1 MDINEEIKKE
11 SEKLEIHSTSKM
23 ILARYLA
30 EKKEEPKKRKRFWLP
45 FGLSLGTV
53 AVAALSTFLVIHL
66 TPKPNT
72 NDADVKIDYLTKGEN
87 CTLNDSSLLSQTG
100 MDLFFGS
107 QMNRKSSLST
117 GKKAAF
123 MGDIAIGVENKEEH
137 VKNVYS
143 SLFGTIDLFL
153 ETDNSFSLSYGTTTY
168 IYDNETYHYVLLQG
182 ESRVYTQNDIREG
195 VSINQAIY
203 VMGGNIYKGCMY
215 VNNDEDEQS
224 LKCVFKNDAQSITIF
239 QESDED
245 GRWLYYQT
253 ANLNNFLSQDLD
265 IYRVSVDFLVDDQ
278 EKDSCNLIHNYKEG
292 SLETTTVFDRKE
304 KTYAV
309 SFLEMTYSP
318 SFSLLKTD
326 FVAKK
331 DPSGALNYTFP
342 TNN

>member
-11 SEKLEIHSTSKM
+11 SEKFEIHSTSKM
-23 ILARYLA
+23 ILARYLT
-30 EKKEEPKKRKRFWLP
+30 EKKSELKKRKHFWLP

-53 AVAALSTFLVIHL
+53 AVAALSTFLAIRF
-66 TPKPNT
+66 TPKPNSDGS
-72 NDADVKIDYLTKGEN
+72 NIQIDYLTKGEKY
-87 CTLNDSSLLSQTG
+87 TLNDSSLLSQTG
-100 MDLFFGS
+100 IDLFFGS
-107 QMNRKSSLST
+107 QMNRKQSLPSD
-117 GKKAAF
+117 KKASF
-123 MGDIAIGVENKEEH
+123 MGDIAIGVQNKEEH
-137 VKNVYS
+137 VKNTYS

-182 ESRVYTQNDIREG
+182 ENRVYTQNDIREG

-203 VMGGNIYKGCMY
+203 VMDGNIYKGCMY

-224 LKCVFKNDAQSITIF
+224 LKCVFVNGTRSITIF

-245 GRWLYYQT
+245 GHWLYYQ
-253 ANLNNFLSQDLD
+253 AMNQEIFLPQDFD
-265 IYRVSVDFLVDDQ
+265 IYRISVDFLVDGQ

-292 SLETTTVFDRKE
+292 SLQTTTLYDRKE
-304 KTYAV
+304 KTYEV

-318 SFSLLKTD
+318 SLSYLETD

-331 DPSGALNYTFP
+331 DDFGRLNYTFP